1 VLERLEKIER
11 AVELKGLGQPQAE
24 IDKKQAAPVAS
35 LLKAVEKIPKAAI
48 QAGSILLVK
57 LIKRSYNSTSNS
69 HTKRIDLPGK

>member
-35 LLKAVEKIPKAAI
+35 LLKAVEKI
-48 QAGSILLVK
+48 SE
-57 LIKRSYNSTSNS
+57 SSNS
-69 HTKRIDLPGK
+69 GRIYFVSQAHQTII